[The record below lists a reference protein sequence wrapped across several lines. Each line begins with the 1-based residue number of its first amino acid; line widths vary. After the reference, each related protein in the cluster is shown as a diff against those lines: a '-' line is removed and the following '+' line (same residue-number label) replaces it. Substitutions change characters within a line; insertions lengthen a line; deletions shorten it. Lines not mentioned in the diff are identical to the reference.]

1 VVAGALA
8 VAREAGLVRL
18 EVGQTV
24 EPRADV
30 GLQQAQQGL
39 EILPVGAVVAGQEDR
54 GVEAERVR
62 LSNMEAN
69 VFEVLNIIP

>member
-1 VVAGALA
+1 M
-8 VAREAGLVRL
+8 
-18 EVGQTV
+18 
-24 EPRADV
+24 
-30 GLQQAQQGL
+30 
-39 EILPVGAVVAGQEDR
+39 AGQEDR

>member
-1 VVAGALA
+1 MVAGALA
-8 VAREAGLVRL
+8 VASKAGLVRL
-18 EVGQTV
+18 KVRQTV
-24 EPRADV
+24 EPRANV
-30 GLQQAQQGL
+30 GLEQAKQRL
-39 EILPVGAVVAGQEDR
+39 EILPVGTVMAGQEDR